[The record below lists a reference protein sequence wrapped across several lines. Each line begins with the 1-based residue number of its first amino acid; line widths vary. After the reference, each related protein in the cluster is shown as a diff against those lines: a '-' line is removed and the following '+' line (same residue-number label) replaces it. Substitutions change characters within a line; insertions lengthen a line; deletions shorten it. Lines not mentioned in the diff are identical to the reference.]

1 MIRPDL
7 SSIPAYVPGENLDHA
22 IKISSNEMA
31 TPPLP
36 SVAAA
41 MSTAAAGA
49 HRYPDMGVH
58 ALRRRLAAHLGVPVG
73 QVTTGCGS
81 SALCQQ
87 LVQITSG
94 PGDEVIFPWRSFEA
108 YPIFAQVVGA
118 KPVMVP
124 GDETG
129 RHDLDAMIAAITERT
144 TLIFLCNP
152 NNPTGATLTQAEFDS
167 FMQRV
172 PAHITV
178 ALDEAY
184 YEFNRAADTPEGTL
198 EIRRWPNLVAL
209 RTFSKAYGLAGARV
223 GYAFGPA
230 DYIEALDKVGIPFSV
245 STVAQTAAIASLDA
259 GEELLAR
266 TEEIVEQRERLAT
279 EIGSLPSQGNFLWLP
294 TPEGD
299 PDYPTRVSEALA
311 SRRILVRAFPDGVR
325 LTVTTKD
332 EVDQVIAAWRELG
345 LGGVNH
351 LDGADSNDA

>member
-7 SSIPAYVPGENLDHA
+7 ASIPAYVPGENLEQA
-22 IKISSNEMA
+22 IKISSNEMS

-36 SVAAA
+36 SVVEA
-41 MSTAAAGA
+41 MNRAAAGA
-49 HRYPDMGVH
+49 NRYPDMGVNT
-58 ALRRRLAAHLGVPVG
+58 LRHSLAAHLGVSVE
-73 QVTTGCGS
+73 QVATGCGS

-94 PGDEVIFPWRSFEA
+94 PDDEVIFPWRSFEA

-124 GDETG
+124 LDQAG
-129 RHDLDAMIAAITERT
+129 RHDLDAMIEAITERT

-152 NNPTGATLTQAEFDS
+152 NNPTGSALTQAEFDS
-167 FMQRV
+167 FMRRV

-184 YEFNRAADTPEGTL
+184 YEFNRAEDTPEGTV
-198 EIRRWPNLVAL
+198 EIGRWPNLVAL

-230 DYIEALDKVGIPFSV
+230 EYIEALNKVCIPFSI
-245 STVAQTAAIASLDA
+245 SSVAQAGAIASLEA
-259 GEELLAR
+259 EEELLAR
-266 TEEIVEQRERLAT
+266 TDEVVEQRQRLAA
-279 EIGSLPSQGNFLWLP
+279 EIGSLPSEGNFVWLP

-299 PDYPTRVSEALA
+299 PDYPTRIAEALA
-311 SRRILVRAFPDGVR
+311 ARQILVRAFPDGVR
-325 LTVTTKD
+325 LSVTTAD

-345 LGGVNH
+345 LGGAGVS
-351 LDGADSNDA
+351 A